1 MNALRQAEFSDLI
14 LAGDETWFLKGVP
27 GSGPALV
34 AAPPEL
40 RGALRKLLERV
51 RGRYAQINSAHSIRL
66 VFEEV
71 AFRAAVYTD
80 VALGDV
86 YFMRRLPET
95 VPSLQALKLP
105 EPVTEWLLR
114 RENSRGLLLFSGAQA
129 SGKTTSAGALIAARL
144 EKFGGHAITYEHPVE
159 MPLSGRHGESGF
171 CFQTEIVSEDEL
183 ASRIER
189 SHRYASPNIV
199 FVGEIRSRHAASEVL
214 RVALGSNQQLVV
226 ATIHGL
232 NACAALD
239 RLLTWAREIDGDI
252 ARHNLGQ
259 SLIGIVHQEL
269 SFEKESEDR
278 RARLTVK
285 EFLLLSFDP
294 QSEAV
299 RAKLREGNLHL
310 TEHILEQRNRVFYE
324 QGVRL

>member
-1 MNALRQAEFSDLI
+1 
-14 LAGDETWFLKGVP
+14 
-27 GSGPALV
+27 
-34 AAPPEL
+34 
-40 RGALRKLLERV
+40 
-51 RGRYAQINSAHSIRL
+51 
-66 VFEEV
+66 
-71 AFRAAVYTD
+71 
-80 VALGDV
+80 
-86 YFMRRLPET
+86 
-95 VPSLQALKLP
+95 
-105 EPVTEWLLR
+105 
-114 RENSRGLLLFSGAQA
+114 
-129 SGKTTSAGALIAARL
+129 
-144 EKFGGHAITYEHPVE
+144 
-159 MPLSGRHGESGF
+159 
-171 CFQTEIVSEDEL
+171 
-183 ASRIER
+183 
-189 SHRYASPNIV
+189 
-199 FVGEIRSRHAASEVL
+199 
-214 RVALGSNQQLVV
+214 VALGSNQQLVV

-294 QSEAV
+294 HSEAV